1 MGEILAYDRH
11 PPIAVVD
18 LGRDIS
24 KAMRASWD
32 DGRPFESGG
41 VIDSTWLQP
50 LFATGSTAGSSVFA
64 GNVFL
69 ATADPKTLMVISKG
83 VSTAVMDGGRIIG
96 HAPFIAAGSAIL
108 PVVAPLMLFTT
119 ERPGNSGPEDAE

>member
-50 LFATGSTAGSSVFA
+50 LFAAGSTAGSSVFA